1 MLLGKG
7 WGKAVLSEGHRVAL
21 ATSQRT
27 AEHGE
32 KAISAVGDQETR
44 TQGVREEQDH
54 LWGQAVRRWEEE
66 VRRTI

>member
-44 TQGVREEQDH
+44 TQGVKEE
-54 LWGQAVRRWEEE
+54 
-66 VRRTI
+66 